1 MELLITD
8 RLILRPWNIN
18 DSKDLFEYAKTDLV
32 GPNAGWAPHKTE
44 KESRNTIL
52 FFARTKEVLAI
63 VLKSENKVI
72 GSISLHTSFPY
83 KYLKN
88 LNQRELGYALNPSY
102 WGNEYIK
109 EAALAVI
116 NYGFNKMNLDIIWCS
131 HYNSNSNSKR
141 IIEKLNFTYKFSR
154 VSHDKSNSILYYYL
168 KNPFKIISLTS

>member
-32 GPNAGWAPHKTE
+32 GPNAGWLPHKTE
-44 KESRNTIL
+44 KESKNTIL
-52 FFARTKEVLAI
+52 FFTKTKEVLAI

-72 GSISLHTSFPY
+72 GSISLHTSCPH

-88 LNQRELGYALNPSY
+88 LNQRELGYALNPKY

-116 NYGFNKMNLDIIWCS
+116 DYAFNKINLDIIWCA
-131 HYNSNSNSKR
+131 HQDTNNNSKKV
-141 IIEKLNFTYKFSR
+141 IEKLNFTYTFS
-154 VSHDKSNSILYYYL
+154 KNLNNNSILYYYL
-168 KNPFKIISLTS
+168 KNPSNNISLTS